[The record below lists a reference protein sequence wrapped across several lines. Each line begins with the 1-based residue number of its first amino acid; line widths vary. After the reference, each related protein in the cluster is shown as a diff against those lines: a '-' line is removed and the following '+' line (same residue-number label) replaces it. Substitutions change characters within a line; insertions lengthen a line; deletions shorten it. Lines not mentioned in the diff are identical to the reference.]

1 MISNLYYHLDQVTP
15 FELSPTRLIIM
26 GYLVVILTGAILL
39 TLPVSSQSGETTPFI
54 DALFTSTSA
63 VCVTGLIV
71 VNTAAHWSLFGQV
84 VILVLIQIGG
94 LGIMTLSTLA
104 IVLIGKKILLSERI
118 LIQQDLGHLTQSGLL
133 KLVKYIITLTFI
145 AEATGALILFT
156 SLIRDKEPLAAGWSA
171 VFHSVS
177 AFNNAGFDI
186 FGDSLEGF
194 TGNMVVN
201 FTVISLII
209 LGGLGFTVIYEYGS
223 KLFNSKNQRKLSL
236 HSKTVIIAT
245 GTLLLLGLVV
255 IYGLEM
261 NNPETMGEL
270 SGGNRLL
277 ASFFLSVT
285 PRTAGFNTVP
295 TGALTTATLVFVI
308 FLMYVGASPGS
319 TGGGIKTTTFTA
331 LLQQLY
337 AYVLGKRD
345 VTAFHRRLS
354 QSLIRKAMVISFLAL
369 ALIFVSS
376 FMLSITENAEYL
388 DILFESTSA
397 FGTVGLSTGLTD
409 QLSRLGRLIIIVTM
423 FAGRL
428 GPLTLAIGL
437 SRAEKNK
444 AGYRYPEEDIM
455 VG

>member
-1 MISNLYYHLDQVTP
+1 MISNLYNHLDQITP
-15 FELSPTRLIIM
+15 FELTPTRLIIM
-26 GYLVVILTGAILL
+26 GYLVVILTGALLL
-39 TLPVSSQSGETTPFI
+39 TLPVATQSGEATPFI
-54 DALFTSTSA
+54 NALFTSTSA

-104 IVLIGKKILLSERI
+104 IVLIGKKILLSERL

-133 KLVKYIITLTFI
+133 KLVKYIITLTFV
-145 AEATGALILFT
+145 AEATGTLLLFY
-156 SLIRDKEPLAAGWSA
+156 SLIGDKEPLTAAWHA
-171 VFHSVS
+171 LFHSVS

-194 TGNMVVN
+194 TGNIVVN
-201 FTVISLII
+201 LTIISLIV
-209 LGGLGFTVIYEYGS
+209 LGGLGFTVIYQYGS
-223 KLFNSKNQRKLSL
+223 KLFSTGKQRKLSL
-236 HSKTVIIAT
+236 HSKTVFIAT
-245 GTLLLLGLVV
+245 VTLLILGIVV

-261 NNPETMGEL
+261 NNPETMGGL

-319 TGGGIKTTTFTA
+319 TGGGIKTTTFAA
-331 LLQQLY
+331 LLKQLY
-337 AYVLGKRD
+337 AYVFGKRD
-345 VTAFHRRLS
+345 VTSFNRRLS
-354 QSLIRKAMVISFLAL
+354 QGLVRKAMVIGFLAL

-376 FMLSITENAEYL
+376 FLLSITENAEFL

-397 FGTVGLSTGLTD
+397 FGTVGLSTGITGE
-409 QLSRLGRLIIIVTM
+409 LSFFGRLIIIITM

-444 AGYRYPEEDIM
+444 VNYRYPEEDIM